1 MSASLPDTYP
11 GWPGRQAPCGQAGAV
26 CESEVDLYAGGISM
40 RCGDAYVVR
49 QWLKRGLLCTF
60 WAGEDSMKES
70 TFQAGQFV
78 ALSAVLIISNLH
90 LDVSEAYVI

>member
-1 MSASLPDTYP
+1 
-11 GWPGRQAPCGQAGAV
+11 
-26 CESEVDLYAGGISM
+26 M